1 MTVEELLEKF
11 SAEKNNVV
19 SAAAFL
25 GIHPQTIRTWIAKK
39 IDVPPQWEALYYH
52 KKRNKK

>member
-11 SAEKNNVV
+11 SAEKNKVV

-25 GIHPQTIRTWIAKK
+25 GIHPQTIRAWITKK
-39 IDVPPQWEALYYH
+39 IDVPQQWEALYYH